1 MRLLKARLTPNEAS
15 NTALLCPWDSR
26 RHLEEFL
33 LSLAGKTVSVG

>member
-15 NTALLCPWDSR
+15 NTALSVG